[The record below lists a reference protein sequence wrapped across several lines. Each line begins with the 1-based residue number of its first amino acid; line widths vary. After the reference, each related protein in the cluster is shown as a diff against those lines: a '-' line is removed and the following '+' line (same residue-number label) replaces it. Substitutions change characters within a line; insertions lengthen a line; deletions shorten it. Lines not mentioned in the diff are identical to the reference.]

1 MKKKTLVC
9 IHVMPSEIEMFERF
23 MEQYR
28 KALSYCREYDVT
40 IKATLN
46 LNPKLT
52 DWENSE
58 LKQDYFMNIFNSQ
71 FQYKELK
78 NINQIVLDESM
89 WGTTQQKRESIKI
102 DYFDQFIFCD
112 TDIVM
117 HEHQLIYQLQA
128 AEQLEGMY
136 ILSPSLPKWWDESWD
151 GLVSDSMKNAEAF
164 SEETILGAFTQTP
177 TNMQLKKLP
186 YIKFGCGMH
195 TLYSKLFWQFVGIP
209 ESFGGYGPEDTY
221 GMTAGRIALEAGYIV
236 NQYVLDGL
244 YITEDYINRVP
255 SFDGKI
261 KPIDKKSEFYKNAEQ
276 VGRDELIAFVERLK
290 QKVSVNH

>member
-1 MKKKTLVC
+1 MSKKTLVC
-9 IHVMPSEIEMFERF
+9 IHIMPNEIEMFQRF

-28 KALSYCREYDVT
+28 KALSYCKEYDVT

-46 LNPKLT
+46 LNPQLT

-58 LKQDYFMNIFNSQ
+58 LKQDYFMDIFHSQ

-78 NINQIVLDESM
+78 NINQVILDDSM

-102 DYFDQFIFCD
+102 DYFEQFIFCD

-128 AEQLEGMY
+128 AEPMEGMY
-136 ILSPSLPKWWDESWD
+136 ILSPAIPKWWDVSWD
-151 GLVSDSMKNAEAF
+151 GLVSDSMRNAEAF
-164 SEETILGAFTQTP
+164 SEETMLGAYTQTP

-195 TLYSKLFWQFVGIP
+195 TLYSKSFWQFVGIP

-221 GMTAGRIALEAGYIV
+221 GMTAGRIALEAGYTI

-261 KPIDKKSEFYKNAEQ
+261 KPIDKKSEFYKNAESIAR
-276 VGRDELIAFVERLK
+276 GELLAFVERLK
-290 QKVSVNH
+290 QKSIS

>member
-9 IHVMPSEIEMFERF
+9 IHIMPSEIEMFQRF

-58 LKQDYFMNIFNSQ
+58 LKQDYFMNIFNAQ

-78 NINQIVLDESM
+78 NINQIILDESM

-128 AEQLEGMY
+128 AEQLQGMY
-136 ILSPSLPKWWDESWD
+136 ILSPSIPKWWDMSWD
-151 GLVSDSMKNAEAF
+151 GLVSDSMKNTEAF
-164 SEETILGAFTQTP
+164 SEETMLGAFTQTP

-195 TLYSKLFWQFVGIP
+195 TLYSKSFWQFVGIP

-221 GMTAGRIALEAGYIV
+221 GMTAGRIALEAGYVV

-255 SFDGKI
+255 SFEGKI
-261 KPIDKKSEFYKNAEQ
+261 KPIDKKSEFYKNAEAI
-276 VGRDELIAFVERLK
+276 GRDELVAFVERLK
-290 QKVSVNH
+290 QKSIT

>member
-1 MKKKTLVC
+1 
-9 IHVMPSEIEMFERF
+9 MPSEIEMFQRF

-58 LKQDYFMNIFNSQ
+58 LKQDYFMNIFNAQ

-128 AEQLEGMY
+128 AEQLQGMY
-136 ILSPSLPKWWDESWD
+136 ILSPSIPKWWDMSWD

-164 SEETILGAFTQTP
+164 SEETMLGAFTQTP

-195 TLYSKLFWQFVGIP
+195 TLYSKSFWQFVGIP

-221 GMTAGRIALEAGYIV
+221 GMTAGRIALEAGYVV

-255 SFDGKI
+255 SFEGKI
-261 KPIDKKSEFYKNAEQ
+261 KPIDKKSEFYKNAEAI
-276 VGRDELIAFVERLK
+276 GRDELMAFVERLK
-290 QKVSVNH
+290 QKSIT

>member
-9 IHVMPSEIEMFERF
+9 IHIMPSEIEMFQRF

-58 LKQDYFMNIFNSQ
+58 LKQDYFMNIFNAQ

-78 NINQIVLDESM
+78 NINQIVLDKSM

-128 AEQLEGMY
+128 AEQLQGMY
-136 ILSPSLPKWWDESWD
+136 ILSPSIPKWWDMSWD

-164 SEETILGAFTQTP
+164 SEETMLGAFTQTP

-195 TLYSKLFWQFVGIP
+195 TLYSKSFWQFVGIP

-221 GMTAGRIALEAGYIV
+221 GMTAGRIALEAGYVV

-255 SFDGKI
+255 SFEGKI
-261 KPIDKKSEFYKNAEQ
+261 KPIDKKSEFYKNAEAI
-276 VGRDELIAFVERLK
+276 GRDELVAFVERLK
-290 QKVSVNH
+290 QKSIT

>member
-1 MKKKTLVC
+1 MSKKTLIC
-9 IHVMPSEIEMFERF
+9 IHIMPSEIEMFQRF

-28 KALSYCREYDVT
+28 KALSYCKEYDVT

-46 LNPKLT
+46 LNPQLT

-58 LKQDYFMNIFNSQ
+58 LKQDYFMNIFNAQ

-78 NINQIVLDESM
+78 NINQIVLDDSM

-117 HEHQLIYQLQA
+117 HEHQLIYQLRA
-128 AEQLEGMY
+128 SEQMGGMY
-136 ILSPSLPKWWDESWD
+136 IISPALPKWWDMSWD
-151 GLVSDSMKNAEAF
+151 GLVSDSMKNTEAF
-164 SEETILGAFTQTP
+164 SEETMLGAFTQTP

-195 TLYSKLFWQFVGIP
+195 TLYSKSFWQFVGIP

-221 GMTAGRIALEAGYIV
+221 GMTAGRIALEFGYTI

-261 KPIDKKSEFYKNAEQ
+261 KPIDKKSEFYKNAEAI
-276 VGRDELIAFVERLK
+276 GRDELMIFVERLK
-290 QKVSVNH
+290 QKSTT

>member
-1 MKKKTLVC
+1 
-9 IHVMPSEIEMFERF
+9 
-23 MEQYR
+23 
-28 KALSYCREYDVT
+28 
-40 IKATLN
+40 
-46 LNPKLT
+46 
-52 DWENSE
+52 
-58 LKQDYFMNIFNSQ
+58 MNIFNAQ

-78 NINQIVLDESM
+78 NINQIVLDKSM

-128 AEQLEGMY
+128 AEQLQGMY
-136 ILSPSLPKWWDESWD
+136 ILSPSIPKWWDMSWD

-164 SEETILGAFTQTP
+164 SEETMLGAFTQTP

-195 TLYSKLFWQFVGIP
+195 TLYSKSFWQFVGIP

-221 GMTAGRIALEAGYIV
+221 GMTAGRIALEAGYVV

-261 KPIDKKSEFYKNAEQ
+261 KTIDKKSEFYKNAEAI
-276 VGRDELIAFVERLK
+276 GRDELMAFVERLK
-290 QKVSVNH
+290 QKSIT

>member
-9 IHVMPSEIEMFERF
+9 IHIMPSEIEMFQRF

-58 LKQDYFMNIFNSQ
+58 LKQDYFMNIFNAQ

-78 NINQIVLDESM
+78 NINQIILDESM

-102 DYFDQFIFCD
+102 DYFDQFICCD

-128 AEQLEGMY
+128 AERLEGMY
-136 ILSPSLPKWWDESWD
+136 ILSPSIPKWWDMSWD

-164 SEETILGAFTQTP
+164 SEETMLGAFTQTP

-195 TLYSKLFWQFVGIP
+195 TLYSKSFWQFVGIP

-221 GMTAGRIALEAGYIV
+221 GMTAGRIALEAGYVV

-255 SFDGKI
+255 SFEGKI
-261 KPIDKKSEFYKNAEQ
+261 KPIDKKSEFYKNAEAI
-276 VGRDELIAFVERLK
+276 GRDELVAFVERLK
-290 QKVSVNH
+290 QKSIT

>member
-9 IHVMPSEIEMFERF
+9 IHIMPSEIEMFQRF

-58 LKQDYFMNIFNSQ
+58 LKQDYFMNIFNAQ

-78 NINQIVLDESM
+78 NINQIVLDKSM

-128 AEQLEGMY
+128 AEQLQGMY
-136 ILSPSLPKWWDESWD
+136 ILSPSIPKWWDMSWD

-164 SEETILGAFTQTP
+164 SEETMLGAFTQTP

-195 TLYSKLFWQFVGIP
+195 TLYSKSFWQFVGIP

-221 GMTAGRIALEAGYIV
+221 GMTAGRIALEAGYVV

-255 SFDGKI
+255 SFEGKI
-261 KPIDKKSEFYKNAEQ
+261 KPIDKKSEFYKNAEAI
-276 VGRDELIAFVERLK
+276 GRDELMAFVERLK
-290 QKVSVNH
+290 QKSIT

>member
-9 IHVMPSEIEMFERF
+9 IHIMPSEIEMFQRF
-23 MEQYR
+23 MVQYR
-28 KALSYCREYDVT
+28 KVLSYCREYDVT

-46 LNPKLT
+46 LNPQLT

-58 LKQDYFMNIFNSQ
+58 LKQDYFMSIFNSE
-71 FQYKELK
+71 FQYKDLK
-78 NINQIVLDESM
+78 NINQTILDDSM

-112 TDIVM
+112 VDIIM

-128 AEQLEGMY
+128 AEQMEGMY
-136 ILSPSLPKWWDESWD
+136 IVSPAIPKWWDASWD
-151 GLVSDSMKNAEAF
+151 GLVSDSMKNTEAF
-164 SEETILGAFTQTP
+164 SEEAVLGVFTQTP

-195 TLYSKLFWQFVGIP
+195 TLYSKSFWQFVGIP
-209 ESFGGYGPEDTY
+209 ESFGGYGPEDTF
-221 GMTAGRIALEAGYIV
+221 GMTAGKIAKDAGYII
-236 NQYVLDGL
+236 NQFVLDGL
-244 YITEDYINRVP
+244 YITEDYINRKP

-261 KPIDKKSEFYKNAEQ
+261 KTIDKKSEFYKNAEAIA
-276 VGRDELIAFVERLK
+276 RDELLIFVEKLK
-290 QKVSVNH
+290 QKSIS

>member
-9 IHVMPSEIEMFERF
+9 IHIMPNEIEMFQRF

-58 LKQDYFMNIFNSQ
+58 LKQDYFMDIFNSQ

-136 ILSPSLPKWWDESWD
+136 ILSPSLPKWWDMSWD

-164 SEETILGAFTQTP
+164 SEETMLGAFTQTP

-195 TLYSKLFWQFVGIP
+195 TLYSKSFWQFVGIP

-221 GMTAGRIALEAGYIV
+221 GMTAGRIALEAGYMV

-261 KPIDKKSEFYKNAEQ
+261 KTIDKKSEFYKNAEAI
-276 VGRDELIAFVERLK
+276 GRDELVAFVERLK
-290 QKVSVNH
+290 QKSIT

>member
-28 KALSYCREYDVT
+28 KVLSYCREYDIT
-40 IKATLN
+40 LKATLN

-58 LKQDYFMNIFNSQ
+58 LKQDYFMNIFNNQ

-78 NINQIVLDESM
+78 NINEIILDDSM

-117 HEHQLIYQLQA
+117 HEHQLVYQLQA
-128 AEQLEGMY
+128 AEPMEGMY
-136 ILSPSLPKWWDESWD
+136 IISPSIPKWWDSSWD
-151 GLVSDSMKNAEAF
+151 GLVSDSMKTAEAF
-164 SEETILGAFTQTP
+164 SEETMLGAFTQTP
-177 TNMQLKKLP
+177 TNMTLKKLP

-195 TLYSKLFWQFVGIP
+195 TLYSKSFWQFVGIP

-221 GMTAGRIALEAGYIV
+221 GMTAGRIALEAGYII

-244 YITEDYINRVP
+244 YITEDYKNRVP

-261 KPIDKKSEFYKNAEQ
+261 KPIDKKSEFYKKAED
-276 VGRDELIAFVERLK
+276 VGRSELLAFVERLK
-290 QKVSVNH
+290 QKTSVNH

>member
-1 MKKKTLVC
+1 
-9 IHVMPSEIEMFERF
+9 MPSEIEMFQRF

-58 LKQDYFMNIFNSQ
+58 LKQDYFMNIFNAQ

-78 NINQIVLDESM
+78 NINQIVLDKSM

-128 AEQLEGMY
+128 AEQLQGMY
-136 ILSPSLPKWWDESWD
+136 ILSPSIPKWWDMSWD

-164 SEETILGAFTQTP
+164 SEETMLGAFTQTP

-195 TLYSKLFWQFVGIP
+195 TLYSKSFWQFVGIP

-221 GMTAGRIALEAGYIV
+221 GMTAGRIALEAGYVV

-255 SFDGKI
+255 SFEGKI
-261 KPIDKKSEFYKNAEQ
+261 KPIDKKSEFYKNAEAI
-276 VGRDELIAFVERLK
+276 GRDELVAFVERLK
-290 QKVSVNH
+290 QKSIT